1 MAEYIFTE
9 SLCKGRLAFDRIAKL
24 QNFIINCEDDD
35 VVIRVR
41 SSGRVGLTFV
51 FMLATLHL
59 IAKEHGKNF
68 KLYLGKKIHS
78 LYRRIQLGDDKN
90 GEPGFHRIYNENDII
105 SLVTKISIQA
115 PVELDEQ
122 VADILVS
129 KIGEMF
135 INAFEHSNAPDIVVG
150 KYFKHQ
156 RRFCFTCYDNGIG
169 LTNNVR
175 RFFDNIGQTI
185 PNDID
190 ALRWALKNGN
200 TTKMLDSDIPRG
212 LGLTTLLNFAK
223 SNDGAVR
230 ICSGHALYIFNSSG
244 EHYFQLENNFKGTL
258 FEMDIITDNKHKYI
272 LRT

>member
-105 SLVTKISIQA
+105 SLG
-115 PVELDEQ
+115 
-122 VADILVS
+122 LV
-129 KIGEMF
+129 
-135 INAFEHSNAPDIVVG
+135 
-150 KYFKHQ
+150 
-156 RRFCFTCYDNGIG
+156 
-169 LTNNVR
+169 
-175 RFFDNIGQTI
+175 
-185 PNDID
+185 
-190 ALRWALKNGN
+190 
-200 TTKMLDSDIPRG
+200 
-212 LGLTTLLNFAK
+212 
-223 SNDGAVR
+223 
-230 ICSGHALYIFNSSG
+230 
-244 EHYFQLENNFKGTL
+244 
-258 FEMDIITDNKHKYI
+258 
-272 LRT
+272 